1 MDKLSYLA
9 RLWRNLTRPKK
20 VERELDQEM
29 TAYLS
34 LLADES
40 STRQAQLETGGIQ
53 QLKEQVREVKAGFFM
68 QTILQD
74 IRYGWRMLRRSPTF
88 TLVAILALALG
99 IGATTTIFSIVYGV
113 LLRPLPYPAGDRVA
127 FIFNHF
133 APQNAEHGT
142 LSIADYL
149 DWKKGNHSFESAEL
163 FRQSLFDVTGAKD
176 PEQVQGAY
184 VTAGF
189 FSMLRVQPM
198 MGRTFLPGEDA
209 GNAPG
214 VAVISE
220 TWWRS
225 ALGADPQ
232 ILGRKLN
239 LNGVPST
246 VVGVM
251 PSSFGFPRPTYKVWT
266 NVRLIPPTRR
276 GPFGMRGLGRLK
288 PGVTFAQ
295 AQLDTNAVAHRIE
308 LENPTGYHRMTMPV
322 VPLRDGLI
330 GNVRAALLAFLAA
343 VLVLLA
349 IAAVNVACLL
359 LARATSRE
367 KEIALRVSLG
377 AGSGRLI
384 RQLLTES
391 LLLSILGGAA
401 GCLLAYA
408 GIAALRAWNPGNLPR
423 IEEIRLDG
431 VALGF
436 AVLISALTGIL
447 FGLAPAFQTGRDKL
461 ASNLREGGRGGTARA
476 GRRRLQAILVMG
488 ELALALILVTSAGL
502 LVRSFVLL
510 GQVNSGSQ
518 APPENVLS
526 MKISPISSKYRNSD
540 QIIPF
545 YKRVLERAQAAPG
558 VLYAGISDSL
568 PPDRQYDYDTF
579 VIQGQQLPP
588 GEINPAV
595 TCPIVS
601 PDYFRA
607 LGIPLVRGRFFTE
620 HDIETAPPV
629 VIISES
635 MARRYFPNQNPLG
648 RKLKASGPDLNGTPY
663 MEIVGV
669 VGGVRYTGLDDQPA
683 DAYYQP
689 YAQTMYDQRTNLV
702 VRSAGPAAP
711 LASSLRRAIRD
722 LDPDTVISDV
732 TTMEEALGASVV
744 GPRFRTMLL
753 GGFALCA
760 LVLAAIGIYGV
771 IAYSVAQRTQEIGI
785 RMALGARRSNV
796 IGQVVTEG
804 LRLAL
809 AGTAFGVI
817 GAFLATRLLASLLFS
832 VKATDALTFAIGPLI
847 LIAVA
852 LLASFL
858 PACRAAM
865 VDPVIALRHE

>member
-1 MDKLSYLA
+1 MQMLSYLR
-9 RLWRNLTRPKK
+9 RLWRNLARRRE
-20 VERELDQEM
+20 VERELEQEM
-29 TAYLS
+29 SAYLS
-34 LLADES
+34 LLADVS
-40 STRQAQLETGGIQ
+40 SSRHAHLETGGIQ

-68 QTILQD
+68 QTLLQD
-74 IRYGWRMLRRSPTF
+74 VRYGWRMLRRSPTF

-99 IGATTTIFSIVYGV
+99 IGATTSIFSIAYGV
-113 LLRPLPYPAGDRVA
+113 LLRPLPYPDADRVA
-127 FIFNHF
+127 LVFDRF

-142 LSIADYL
+142 MSIADYL
-149 DWKKGNHSFESAEL
+149 DWKKGNHSFESVEL

-176 PEQVQGAY
+176 PEQVQGAL
-184 VTAGF
+184 VTAGV
-189 FSMLRVQPM
+189 FSLLRVQPL

-209 GNAPG
+209 ANAPRI
-214 VAVISE
+214 AVISE
-220 TWWRS
+220 TWWRQ
-225 ALGADPQ
+225 ALGADPN
-232 ILGRKLN
+232 ILGRKIN
-239 LNGVPST
+239 LNGGPT
-246 VVGVM
+246 TIVGVM
-251 PSSFGFPRPTYKVWT
+251 PASFGFPRSSYQVWA
-266 NVRLIPPTRR
+266 NVRLNPPTFR
-276 GPFGMRGLGRLK
+276 GPFSMHGLGRLK
-288 PGVTFAQ
+288 PGVTFAN

-308 LENPTGYHRMTMPV
+308 LENPKTYHRMTMPV
-322 VPLRDGLI
+322 VPLRDGLV
-330 GNVRAALLAFLAA
+330 GNIRAALFAFLAA

-377 AGSGRLI
+377 AGSGRLV

-391 LLLSILGGAA
+391 LLLSVLGGMA
-401 GCLLAYA
+401 GCILAYA
-408 GIAALRAWNPGNLPR
+408 AIASLRTWNPGNFPR
-423 IEEIRLDG
+423 IDEVRLDG

-436 AVLISALTGIL
+436 ALLISALTGLL

-461 ASNLREGGRGGTARA
+461 AASLREGGRGGTAHV

-510 GQVNSGSQ
+510 GQVNSGAQ

-526 MKISPISSKYRNSD
+526 MKVSPIPSTYRSSD

-545 YKRVLERAQAAPG
+545 YKRLLERIRAVPG
-558 VLYAGISDSL
+558 VTYAAISDSL
-568 PPDRQYDYDTF
+568 PPDRQNDYDTF
-579 VIQGQQLPP
+579 VIRGQQFAP
-588 GEINPAV
+588 GETNPAV

-620 HDIETAPPV
+620 HDVENAPPV

-635 MARRYFPNQNPLG
+635 MARRYFPNDNPLG
-648 RKLKASGPDLNGTPY
+648 HRLKASGPDLNGSPF

-669 VGGVRYTGLDDQPA
+669 VGGVRYTGLDEQPA

-689 YAQTMYDQRTNLV
+689 YAQTMYYQRTNLL
-702 VRSAGPAAP
+702 VRSAGPAAA
-711 LASSLRRAIRD
+711 LINSLRGAIREVD
-722 LDPDTVISDV
+722 RDTVITDIA
-732 TTMEEALGASVV
+732 TMEEALGASVI

-760 LVLAAIGIYGV
+760 LLLAAIGLYGV

-785 RMALGARRSNV
+785 RMALGAHRSNV
-796 IGQVVTEG
+796 IGQVVSEG
-804 LRLAL
+804 LRLAV
-809 AGTAFGVI
+809 AGTALGVA
-817 GAFLATRLLASLLFS
+817 GAYLATRLLASLLFS
-832 VKATDALTFAIGPLI
+832 VKATDPVTFAIGPLI

-852 LLASFL
+852 LAASFL